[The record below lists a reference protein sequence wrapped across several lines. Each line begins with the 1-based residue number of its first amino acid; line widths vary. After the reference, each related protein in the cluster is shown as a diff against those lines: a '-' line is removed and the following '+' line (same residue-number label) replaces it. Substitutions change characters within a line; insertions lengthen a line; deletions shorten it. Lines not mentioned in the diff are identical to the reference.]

1 MTTTT
6 WSHPLDY
13 VARRRWTRVE
23 GAGGGDRHAD
33 RSTPI
38 GRLHHDL
45 T

>member
-23 GAGGGDRHAD
+23 GAAAA
-33 RSTPI
+33 TAMPI
-38 GRLHHDL
+38 DLHR
-45 T
+45 